1 MIIAIVL
8 YLAVVVLM
16 IASQWKVF
24 VKAGQPGW
32 ACLVPIY
39 NIYIMTLI
47 AKKPTWWIAVI
58 LLVPL
63 VNFVFLIMLINGI
76 SKAFGKTEGFTAGLI
91 FLGVVF
97 WPILA
102 FGDAQYQGEKQE
114 STDLIDG

>member
-1 MIIAIVL
+1 MIVAIVL

-24 VKAGQPGW
+24 EKAGQPGW

-47 AKKPTWWIAVI
+47 AKKPAWWIAM
-58 LLVPL
+58 LLIPIA
-63 VNFVFLIMLINGI
+63 NFVFLIMLINGI